1 MYFKRNLK
9 WKITVFKSW
18 SHPFDIIVTM
28 TRHFCHICDNYEKYI
43 ALLIKKW
50 LVSITKST
58 IFYAKSMRFRTKNN
72 RFIKKS
78 VFFMKAYLVA
88 KLLLILQS
96 QRFWDTG
103 PHRSFLYYDK
113 TNAKLTIEMQW
124 IPIRLF
130 WSNLGQNW
138 KRPKRIKD
146 GEHKNVSSKMG
157 HFGKNES
164 EALSWLRGRYFEG
177 KSVKIIKII

>member
-9 WKITVFKSW
+9 WKNNRFQVLKSSLW
-18 SHPFDIIVTM
+18 HY
-28 TRHFCHICDNYEKYI
+28 CDNDATFLSHLRQLSKVYS
-43 ALLIKKW
+43 AVDKKW

-58 IFYAKSMRFRTKNN
+58 IFYGKSMRFRTKNN